1 MDNSWLE
8 MCNNNISNGYYSN
21 KLFNIL
27 KFNVKIIYIIHGYL
41 LIIIISLIIILR
53 VTNLRF
59 FILINTTYKKLRSL
73 ESLHIHIYTKVS
85 TAV

>member
-8 MCNNNISNGYYSN
+8 TCNNNISNGYYSN

-59 FILINTTYKKLRSL
+59 FILINTT
-73 ESLHIHIYTKVS
+73 
-85 TAV
+85 